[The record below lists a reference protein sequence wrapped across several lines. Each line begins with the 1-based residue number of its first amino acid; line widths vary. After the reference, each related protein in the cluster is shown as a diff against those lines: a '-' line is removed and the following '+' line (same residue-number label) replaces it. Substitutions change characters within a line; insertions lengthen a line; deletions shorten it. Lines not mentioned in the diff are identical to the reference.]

1 AAHEC
6 LDSGLRRSDEGGS
19 HIFLE
24 QSCVSAKVIF
34 LASLRVLCERPFLF
48 NSTATRNLETLRDRR
63 TLQEMLQRSRHVRE
77 VGDADELAR
86 AVEADEIANPGEG
99 RDVRDRV
106 FLAHQPRSAL
116 EACVQDAEQPTRL
129 ADVAVARPLV
139 FELAPGELMEKAHL
153 TEHGPDA
160 PDLKHEPLNR
170 LVARVRVA
178 RQETTRLLGQINENG
193 AGLEQR
199 QRTAARAV
207 RIDDRGDLAVRI
219 ERHELRRLLIA

>member
-1 AAHEC
+1 KYMSSRRRPGSRQRKGAPLRTNAWTPASAGATKVGLTSSRTTTRFECGVTPIHVVPAQAGIRAKKGRAAAHEC

-139 FELAPGELMEKAHL
+139 FELAPGELM
-153 TEHGPDA
+153 
-160 PDLKHEPLNR
+160 
-170 LVARVRVA
+170 
-178 RQETTRLLGQINENG
+178 
-193 AGLEQR
+193 
-199 QRTAARAV
+199 
-207 RIDDRGDLAVRI
+207 
-219 ERHELRRLLIA
+219 